1 MATTG
6 SLCNNCLQRADYA
19 EFLMSKGDSTIEE
32 VSGYVEPPECQKNP
46 ICRWKEEWVRNSINK
61 VRENGHQIYSAPGPE
76 GMEEDTILKTIWSP
90 KVELQ
95 ELKLTYKNLI
105 NKLFMKALGSEDI
118 SDGMKQLEVME
129 DRMDLLEYQMEEV
142 KQNIFLL
149 DEEQKRI

>member
-1 MATTG
+1 
-6 SLCNNCLQRADYA
+6 
-19 EFLMSKGDSTIEE
+19 
-32 VSGYVEPPECQKNP
+32 
-46 ICRWKEEWVRNSINK
+46 
-61 VRENGHQIYSAPGPE
+61 
-76 GMEEDTILKTIWSP
+76 MEEDTILKTIWSP

-95 ELKLTYKNLI
+95 ELKLTYKNLT
-105 NKLFMKALGSEDI
+105 NKLFMKALVSEDI